1 MPNLTE
7 IEDSDAVDSIYA
19 ARAVV
24 YVEAEEDSEVFA
36 RLVGMHAA
44 QKVDFKAPRSGHS
57 GWEAVCDQVER
68 ERQSGNLDV
77 FGLIDGDAA
86 ACLGRWRDLIDAE
99 GVIFDLCR
107 SRGMLCLADH
117 ELENLLLRFGGICAY
132 LADDVA
138 LNKLSSRAQ
147 ADIEETL
154 RRLTRRFFHA
164 AVLRYAVQHLH
175 HSGRRY
181 PAVTV
186 GRLQDSSVRTGAIR
200 TDLKERTDRAGL
212 DWGDFL
218 AQVYEI
224 KGALRGRFRKESM
237 STALRSVHLL
247 RLADGKELMKKMISC
262 YKASTKTHGHLVQ
275 TLVGS
280 EYASEFRS
288 QILHALVKETC

>member
-44 QKVDFKAPRSGHS
+44 QKVDFKAPRSGHG
-57 GWEAVCDQVER
+57 GWEAVCKQVEQ

-77 FGLIDGDAA
+77 FGLLDGDAA
-86 ACLGRWRDLIDAE
+86 TCLGQWRDLIDAE

-107 SRGMLCLADH
+107 SRGMFCLADH

-132 LADDVA
+132 LAHDVA

-147 ADIEETL
+147 EDIEKTL
-154 RRLTRRFFHA
+154 QRMTRRFFHA
-164 AVLRYAVQHLH
+164 AVLGYAVQHLH

-186 GRLQDSSVRTGAIR
+186 GKLQDSSVSTGAIR
-200 TDLKERTDRAGL
+200 TDLKEDTERAGL
-212 DWGDFL
+212 DWEDFL

-224 KGALRGRFRKESM
+224 KDALRQRFRKESM
-237 STALRSVHLL
+237 SAALRSVHLL
-247 RLADGKELMKKMISC
+247 RLADGKELMKKMISS
-262 YKASTKTHGHLVQ
+262 YKATAKTQGHLVQ

-280 EYASEFRS
+280 EYAKEFRS
-288 QILHALVKETC
+288 EILGALVKETR